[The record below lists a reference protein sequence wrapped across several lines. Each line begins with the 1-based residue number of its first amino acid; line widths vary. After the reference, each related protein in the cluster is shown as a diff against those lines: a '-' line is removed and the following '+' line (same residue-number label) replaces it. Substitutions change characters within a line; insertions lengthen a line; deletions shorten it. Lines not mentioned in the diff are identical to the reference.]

1 MSESRGHTKN
11 EVRKE
16 APNLAAIPRDNFIVP
31 EGYFSE
37 LEYNLKSKFQEG
49 NSELQVPHDFFETM
63 HTDILAK
70 IASEDEVT
78 RVVPLR
84 NSKVAVWIS
93 TAVSIAAIGLLMF
106 WFLGNQE
113 GKCETFACLLEQTEL
128 SNDDLMILDEADLF
142 ELIGEEQDLLDAV
155 QLDEDDL
162 LNYLE
167 DDIEDFTVDE
177 LYE

>member
-1 MSESRGHTKN
+1 
-11 EVRKE
+11 
-16 APNLAAIPRDNFIVP
+16 
-31 EGYFSE
+31 
-37 LEYNLKSKFQEG
+37 
-49 NSELQVPHDFFETM
+49 M